1 MKSVM
6 EYDAWLAAPL
16 IKEFEGLRLQS
27 YICPAGVWTIGYGH
41 TRGVKPGQKITEAQA
56 EDLLRKDLDRYQIEL
71 ANLVHV
77 PVTQGQFIGLLSW
90 FYNLGNTR
98 AVRDSTLLK
107 LLNSGDYMG
116 AANQFPRWN
125 KSGKVVID
133 GLVRRRAIEQK
144 TFLGM
149 QN

>member
-16 IKEFEGLRLQS
+16 VKEFEGLRLQS

-77 PVTQGQFIGLLSW
+77 PVTQGQFIALMSW

-133 GLVRRRAIEQK
+133 GLTRRREAERK
-144 TFLGM
+144 MFLS
-149 QN
+149 

>member
-16 IKEFEGLRLQS
+16 VKEFEGLRLQS

-56 EDLLRKDLDRYQIEL
+56 EDLLRKDLDRYQVEL

-77 PVTQGQFIGLLSW
+77 PVTQGQFIALMSW

-133 GLVRRRAIEQK
+133 GLTRRREAERK
-144 TFLGM
+144 MFLS
-149 QN
+149 